1 MIAISIAMI
10 LHWIHV
16 GHTMSII
23 DQIESSNTMI
33 MITGVAAMKDAAEA
47 AAEAEVEVLVIA
59 VVTVVVVAAVEVENE
74 KGMK

>member
-47 AAEAEVEVLVIA
+47 AAEVEVVVIA